1 VTDRDRSCHVR
12 LRWAQGRSWAW
23 LCLVGSLLWL
33 AAALLNGLKV
43 FMMHQSD
50 GLRLEKL
57 RGGAQERL
65 SRDLEGRV
73 PLNWEEVARRRAL
86 PTELR

>member
-1 VTDRDRSCHVR
+1 MCRVR

-33 AAALLNGLKV
+33 AAALLNVLKV

-50 GLRLEKL
+50 ALRLEKL

-65 SRDLEGRV
+65 SRDSEGRV
-73 PLNWEEVARRRAL
+73 PLNWEEVARRAAL

>member
-1 VTDRDRSCHVR
+1 MCRVR

-33 AAALLNGLKV
+33 AAALLNVLKV

-50 GLRLEKL
+50 ALRLEKL

-65 SRDLEGRV
+65 SRDREGRV
-73 PLNWEEVARRRAL
+73 PLNWEEVDRRRAL
-86 PTELR
+86 PAELR